1 MKYMIYNDI
10 DYLIRKRKT
19 ILLLVLLIPLVSI
32 FIAAFASA
40 TPNEIIIY
48 SLGLSVNTKN
58 IGVIELIMYL
68 FNVSLFIFLVADLYI
83 KDVAYQLDNIFLRTR
98 PAKWFV
104 KKTILFMIC
113 ILFMKLIEY
122 LGIFIFFVIVKNVNI
137 INQDFIKIFFCDYL
151 YILLIQYLFLL
162 IYIISIYLSKHKWVC
177 LLLFVVAMIFI
188 PKNIFSLRNDLLIIL
203 GAIFG
208 VQIIIYLMFRI
219 SSKKIIESV

>member
-1 MKYMIYNDI
+1 MIYNDI

-113 ILFMKLIEY
+113 VLFMKLIEY

-203 GAIFG
+203 GAIVG

>member
-1 MKYMIYNDI
+1 MKYIIYNDI

-113 ILFMKLIEY
+113 VLFMKLIEY

-203 GAIFG
+203 GAIVG

>member
-113 ILFMKLIEY
+113 VLFMKLIEY

>member
-1 MKYMIYNDI
+1 MKYLIYNDLE
-10 DYLIRKRKT
+10 YLIRKRKR
-19 ILLLVLLIPLVSI
+19 LLLLLILIPLGNI
-32 FIAAFASA
+32 FINSAANGDSLD
-40 TPNEIIIY
+40 IIIY
-48 SLGLSVNTKN
+48 SLGLSINFEN
-58 IGVIELIMYL
+58 LGALELIMYL

-113 ILFMKLIEY
+113 VLFMKLIEY
-122 LGIFIFFVIVKNVNI
+122 LGIFIFFVILKNVNI

-203 GAIFG
+203 GAIVG

>member
-1 MKYMIYNDI
+1 MIYNDI

-113 ILFMKLIEY
+113 VLFMKLIEY

>member
-1 MKYMIYNDI
+1 MIYNDI

>member
-1 MKYMIYNDI
+1 MIYNDI

-113 ILFMKLIEY
+113 VLFMKLIEY
-122 LGIFIFFVIVKNVNI
+122 LGIFIFFVILKNVNV

-177 LLLFVVAMIFI
+177 FLLFVVAMIFI

>member
-113 ILFMKLIEY
+113 VLFMKLIEY
-122 LGIFIFFVIVKNVNI
+122 LGIFIFFVILKNVNV

-177 LLLFVVAMIFI
+177 FLLFVVAMIFI

>member
-113 ILFMKLIEY
+113 VLFMKLIEY

-203 GAIFG
+203 GAIVG

>member
-1 MKYMIYNDI
+1 MKYLIYNDLE
-10 DYLIRKRKT
+10 YLIRKRKR
-19 ILLLVLLIPLVSI
+19 LLLLLILIPLGNI
-32 FIAAFASA
+32 FINSAANGDSLD
-40 TPNEIIIY
+40 IIIY
-48 SLGLSVNTKN
+48 SLGLSINFEN
-58 IGVIELIMYL
+58 LGALELIMYL
-68 FNVSLFIFLVADLYI
+68 FNVSLFTFLVADLYI
-83 KDVAYQLDNIFLRTR
+83 KDVAYQLDNIFLRTC

-113 ILFMKLIEY
+113 VLFMKLIEY

-203 GAIFG
+203 GAIVG

>member
-1 MKYMIYNDI
+1 MKYIIYNDI

-83 KDVAYQLDNIFLRTR
+83 KDVAYQLDNIFLRTC

-113 ILFMKLIEY
+113 VLFMKLIEY

-188 PKNIFSLRNDLLIIL
+188 PKNIFSLINDLLIIL
-203 GAIFG
+203 GAIVG